1 MKAFFTPD
9 NREYK
14 AKDGLFELREGSRHH
29 QEAHI
34 FEEGKPDELL
44 GTIVL
49 DCPVVDDFVC
59 LVNEHEVDLMLEE
72 AEIWFCEDRDPA
84 VNLVSFEDLVEL
96 VSQNIITC
104 QNQELLHAVISPE
117 GLHNQEDDE
126 CLPLART

>member
-1 MKAFFTPD
+1 M
-9 NREYK
+9 
-14 AKDGLFELREGSRHH
+14 
-29 QEAHI
+29 
-34 FEEGKPDELL
+34 L

-49 DCPVVDDFVC
+49 DCPVVDDLVC
-59 LVNEHEVDLMLEE
+59 LVNEHEVDVLEK
-72 AEIWFCEDRDPA
+72 AEVWLCVDMDIG